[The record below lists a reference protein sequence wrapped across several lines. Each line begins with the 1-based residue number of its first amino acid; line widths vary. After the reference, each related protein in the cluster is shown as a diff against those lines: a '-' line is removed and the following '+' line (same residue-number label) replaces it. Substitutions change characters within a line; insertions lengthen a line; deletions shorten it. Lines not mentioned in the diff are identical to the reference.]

1 MIAVFGVG
9 MMGCKR
15 ENMNAWS
22 ICVACDQS
30 VIFIRDAYFMGRT
43 EDLVYDFIYIS
54 N

>member
-1 MIAVFGVG
+1 MIALFGVE

-22 ICVACDQS
+22 IYVVCDQS
-30 VIFIRDAYFMGRT
+30 VTFIRDVYFIGRT

>member
-1 MIAVFGVG
+1 MFGAG

-15 ENMNAWS
+15 KNMNARS
-22 ICVACDQS
+22 ASVARGQS
-30 VIFIRDAYFMGRT
+30 VIFIPDAYFMGRI